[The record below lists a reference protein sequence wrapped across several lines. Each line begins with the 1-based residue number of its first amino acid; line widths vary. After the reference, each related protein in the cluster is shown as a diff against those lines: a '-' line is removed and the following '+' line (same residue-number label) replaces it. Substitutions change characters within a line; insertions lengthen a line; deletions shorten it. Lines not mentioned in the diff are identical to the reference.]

1 MIPVRDN
8 PFDSVSELTAGDPF
22 NLHTQNL
29 SNHILINWNYTYDK
43 PVVDSYLL
51 YRINGSD
58 LDILYAGT
66 DTTFLDTTAEW
77 DFTYSYYVTGMINN
91 KETSPPEIDDLKE
104 VVRRIYVGSSDDFLT
119 IQSAIDNLHN
129 GDIIIVRD
137 GTYTEHI
144 NFKGKAITLKSE
156 NGPDNCI
163 LQSYP
168 EGSEPVVIFSGG
180 EDSTTILD
188 GFKITKG
195 NSSRDGAGMVIQEE
209 SSPMIINCF
218 FTANETTNNGGAIMI
233 EKNAHPVIRD
243 CQFAE
248 NKAEGNGGAIFCDRD
263 SRPIIE
269 KCAFTNNI
277 TTAGNGGAIAADEAS
292 PIIISCTFDGNFAV
306 IGSGGAL
313 SFNNLQHITVTQ
325 SDFTVIQYDF
335 TVIQSD
341 FRSNVAEKGGSIYL
355 DQCNGIKFRQ
365 CQFTS
370 NIGKQGGGFYIAQS
384 GKSQPI
390 NIENCILWQQSAYT
404 GGAIYNVRSNLQISH
419 CTIIENKA
427 EELGPQSKGGGIYIY
442 EESNLEVINS
452 IFWQNTSDYTP
463 LNDHENNKSDIFDGG
478 VSCAVI
484 ITYTHII
491 EDEGGSG
498 TGNIISDDPLFTN
511 LNNGNFTLQPTSPCK
526 DTGDPNS
533 DVDSDG
539 SRSDM
544 GAHGGPIGD
553 WE

>member
-1 MIPVRDN
+1 MTPVRDN
-8 PFDSVSELTAGDPF
+8 PFDSASELTAGDPF
-22 NLHTQNL
+22 NLNTQNL

-58 LDILYAGT
+58 LDTLYTGT
-66 DTTFLDTTAEW
+66 DTTFSDTTAEW
-77 DFTYSYYVTGMINN
+77 DSTYSYYVTGMINN
-91 KETSPPEIDDLKE
+91 KETTPPEIDDLKE
-104 VVRRIYVGSSDDFLT
+104 VVRRIYVGSSDDFIT
-119 IQSAIDNLHN
+119 IQSAIDNLYN
-129 GDIIIVRD
+129 GDIIFVRD

-163 LQSYP
+163 LRSYSDS
-168 EGSEPVVIFSGG
+168 SEPVVFFSGG

-188 GFKITKG
+188 GFKITEG
-195 NSSRDGAGMVIQEE
+195 NSSRDGAGMVIQ
-209 SSPMIINCF
+209 SSPKIVNCF
-218 FTANETTNNGGAIMI
+218 FIKNQTTKNGGAIMI
-233 EKNAHPVIRD
+233 EKNARPILRN

-248 NKAEGNGGAIFCDRD
+248 NEADGDGGAIFCDRD

-313 SFNNLQHITVTQ
+313 SFNNLHNITLTQ
-325 SDFTVIQYDF
+325 SDFT
-335 TVIQSD
+335 
-341 FRSNVAEKGGSIYL
+341 SNEAEKGGSVYL
-355 DQCNGIKFRQ
+355 SNCNGIQFMQ

-370 NIGKQGGGFYIAQS
+370 NIGRQGGGFYINKS
-384 GKSQPI
+384 GQLQPI
-390 NIENCILWQQSAYT
+390 NIENSILWKQSAGT
-404 GGAIYNVRSNLQISH
+404 GGAIYNLGSSLQINY
-419 CTIIENKA
+419 CTIIGNKA

-442 EESNLEVINS
+442 EGSNLEVVNS

-478 VSCAVI
+478 VSSAAI

-491 EDEGGSG
+491 EDGDEPG
-498 TGNIISDDPLFTN
+498 TGNITTDDPLFTDP
-511 LNNGNFTLQPTSPCK
+511 NNGNFKLQLTSPCK

-533 DVDSDG
+533 ANDSDG

-544 GAHGGPIGD
+544 GAHGGPMGD

>member
-8 PFDSVSELTAGDPF
+8 PFDSASELTAGDPF
-22 NLHTQNL
+22 NLTTQNL

-58 LDILYAGT
+58 LDTLYTGT
-66 DTTFLDTTAEW
+66 DTTFSDTTAEW
-77 DFTYSYYVTGMINN
+77 DYTYSYYVTGMINN

-163 LQSYP
+163 LQSYSDS
-168 EGSEPVVIFSGG
+168 SEPVVFFSGG

-188 GFKITKG
+188 GFTITEG
-195 NSSRDGAGMVIQEE
+195 NSSRDGAGMVIQ
-209 SSPMIINCF
+209 SSPKIVNCF
-218 FTANETTNNGGAIMI
+218 FTENQTTKNGGAIMI
-233 EKNAHPVIRD
+233 EENAYPILRN
-243 CQFAE
+243 CQFVE
-248 NKAEGNGGAIFCDRD
+248 NEADGNGGAIFCDRD

-269 KCAFTNNI
+269 KCAFPNNI

-313 SFNNLQHITVTQ
+313 SFNNLHNITLTQ
-325 SDFTVIQYDF
+325 SDFT
-335 TVIQSD
+335 
-341 FRSNVAEKGGSIYL
+341 SNEAEKGGSVYL
-355 DQCNGIKFRQ
+355 YKCNGIQFMQ

-370 NIGKQGGGFYIAQS
+370 NIGKQGGGFYIDQS
-384 GKSQPI
+384 GQSQPI
-390 NIENCILWQQSAYT
+390 NIENCILWKQSSGT
-404 GGAIYNVRSNLQISH
+404 GGALYINESFGALTISSGEKIIRINH
-419 CTIIENKA
+419 CTIVGNKA
-427 EELGPQSKGGGIYIY
+427 EGLGQQSVGGGMYLSSMSDIEI
-442 EESNLEVINS
+442 ENS
-452 IFWQNTSDYTP
+452 IFWQNTGDYVP
-463 LNDHENNKSDIFDGG
+463 LNDPENNKSDIYDGG
-478 VSCAVI
+478 LSSFTTV
-484 ITYTHII
+484 TYTNIV
-491 EDEGGSG
+491 DWEGV
-498 TGNIISDDPLFTN
+498 GNITTDDPQFTSFD
-511 LNNGNFTLQPTSPCK
+511 NGNFTLQFTSPCK

-533 DVDSDG
+533 EVDSDG
-539 SRSDM
+539 SRADM
-544 GAHGGPIGD
+544 GAHGGPMGD